1 LECHASTLRMHLSMD
16 SLRIC
21 IASAE
26 VAPLAKTG
34 GLADVS
40 AALAAE
46 LHRRGHDVRLVM
58 PLYRRLRT
66 EGRVLTTVP
75 GLERIELSLGS
86 RTGHVS
92 VLSTPLPGS
101 DFDVWCIDCP
111 ELYDRDEIYT
121 GDDDE
126 HLRFAVLARATL
138 AACQQAGWAPDIVH
152 GNDWHVG
159 LLPLFLR
166 QLASWE
172 QLFARTRSLMT
183 IHNIGYQGVFRADV
197 VGDLGLNDSLHM
209 LDQDDLAAG
218 RVNFLRT
225 GLRWADAITTVS
237 STYAREIQGEERG
250 MGLDGLLRER
260 SDRLVGIAN
269 GVDYAE
275 WSPEVD
281 PLIPQHFSA
290 KTLDDKHIDTL
301 ALLATLKL
309 PPPGS
314 APVYGIV
321 SRMAWQKG
329 FELLFETLPP
339 LLANHD
345 ARLVVLGSGERK
357 YVDFFKA
364 LQQSFPR
371 QVAYVDG
378 YNEELAHLI
387 EAGSDVFLMPSR
399 YEPCGLNQMYSLRYG
414 TIPIVRKTGGL
425 ADTVSLFDPSTGEGT
440 GIVFEHFNKEGMA
453 WALETS
459 LSLFSR
465 KDLWRRC
472 QLNGM
477 AEDFSWQA
485 RADVYVELYRRLL
498 ASSEVA

>member
-1 LECHASTLRMHLSMD
+1 MD
-16 SLRIC
+16 PLRIC
-21 IASAE
+21 IASSE

-58 PLYRRLRT
+58 PLYRRLR
-66 EGRVLTTVP
+66 EQGRVLTPVP
-75 GLERIELSLGS
+75 GLQDIELSLGP
-86 RTGHVS
+86 RTGRVS
-92 VLSTPLPGS
+92 VFSTPLPGS
-101 DFDVWCIDCP
+101 ELPVWCIDCP
-111 ELYDRDEIYT
+111 ELYDRDEIYSAE
-121 GDDDE
+121 DDE

-138 AACQQAGWAPDIVH
+138 AACQRSNWAPDIVH
-152 GNDWHVG
+152 ANDWHVG
-159 LLPLFLR
+159 LLPLYLR

-172 QLFARTRSLMT
+172 RLFANTRSLIT
-183 IHNIGYQGVFRADV
+183 IHNIGYQGVFEAKV
-197 VGDLGLNDSLHM
+197 VDDLGLSDATNM

-237 STYAREIQGEERG
+237 STYAREIQSAEQG

-260 SDRLVGIAN
+260 SDRLIGIVN

-281 PLIPQHFSA
+281 PLIPQHYSA

-301 ALLATLKL
+301 ALLASVHLL
-309 PPPGS
+309 PPGA

-321 SRMAWQKG
+321 SRMAYQKG

-364 LQQSFPR
+364 LQRSFP
-371 QVAYVDG
+371 QKVAYVDG
-378 YNEELAHLI
+378 YNDELAHLI

-414 TIPIVRKTGGL
+414 TVPIVRRTGGL
-425 ADTVSLFDPSTGEGT
+425 ADTVSLFDPATGEGT
-440 GIVFEHFNKEGMA
+440 GIVFEHFNDEGMA
-453 WALETS
+453 WALQTS

-477 AEDFSWQA
+477 AQDFSWQV
-485 RADVYVELYRRLL
+485 RGDVYEELYRRLL
-498 ASSEVA
+498 TSAEVA

>member
-1 LECHASTLRMHLSMD
+1 MD
-16 SLRIC
+16 PLRIC
-21 IASAE
+21 IASSE

-58 PLYRRLRT
+58 PLYRRLR
-66 EGRVLTTVP
+66 EQGRVLTPVA
-75 GLERIELSLGS
+75 GLQEIELSLGPRS
-86 RTGHVS
+86 GHVS
-92 VLSTPLPGS
+92 VFSTPLPGS
-101 DFDVWCIDCP
+101 ELQVWCIDCP
-111 ELYDRDEIYT
+111 ELYDRDDIYT
-121 GDDDE
+121 ADEDE

-138 AACQQAGWAPDIVH
+138 AACQESNWAPDIVH
-152 GNDWHVG
+152 ANDWHVG
-159 LLPLFLR
+159 LLPLYLR

-172 QLFARTRSLMT
+172 QLFAHTRSLIT
-183 IHNIGYQGVFRADV
+183 IHNIGYQGIFEAKV
-197 VGDLGLNDSLHM
+197 VDDLGLGDATNM

-237 STYAREIQGEERG
+237 STYAREIQSAEQG

-260 SDRLVGIAN
+260 SDRLIGIVN

-281 PLIPQHFSA
+281 PLIPQHYSA
-290 KTLDDKHIDTL
+290 KTIDDKHIDTL
-301 ALLATLKL
+301 ALLASAHL
-309 PPPGS
+309 PPPGA

-329 FELLFETLPP
+329 FDLLFETLPAM
-339 LLANHD
+339 LANHD

-364 LQQSFPR
+364 LQRSLPQK
-371 QVAYVDG
+371 VAYIDG
-378 YNEELAHLI
+378 YNEEMAHLI
-387 EAGSDVFLMPSR
+387 EAGADVFLMPSR

-414 TIPIVRKTGGL
+414 TVPIVRKTGGL
-425 ADTVSLFDPSTGEGT
+425 ADTVSLFDPATGEGT
-440 GIVFEHFNKEGMA
+440 GIVFEHLNDDGMA
-453 WALETS
+453 WALQTS

-477 AEDFSWQA
+477 AQDFSWQVSG
-485 RADVYVELYRRLL
+485 DVYEELYRRLL
-498 ASSEVA
+498 VSAGVA